1 MAKFKNH
8 NKTTNYLL
16 NNNQI
21 TLLANT
27 NSKSKIAKSKC
38 NLYIKKPSK
47 AIYLKL
53 NNNNQLTKRK
63 YVNNKFNNIKTNTPF
78 INNN

>member
-1 MAKFKNH
+1 MAKSNNH
-8 NKTTNYLL
+8 NKITNYLL
-16 NNNQI
+16 DKNQKM
-21 TLLANT
+21 LSANT
-27 NSKSKIAKSKC
+27 NSKSKIVKSKC
-38 NLYIKKPSK
+38 NQYIKELNKP
-47 AIYLKL
+47 IYLKL

>member
-1 MAKFKNH
+1 MAKSNNH
-8 NKTTNYLL
+8 NKITNYLL
-16 NNNQI
+16 DKNQKM
-21 TLLANT
+21 LSANT

-38 NLYIKKPSK
+38 NQYIKELNKP
-47 AIYLKL
+47 IYLKL